1 MDATT
6 EGTARTPASGWQPQ
20 SGNKTYNLVD
30 ELDLVIPVETRRKA
44 MHGAGVVDLVMRI
57 PGDIVDALR
66 LPPDEVEDTLHK
78 ELALALYQRGVL
90 SSGKASVLAG
100 MGRWEFEE
108 LLGQRQIR
116 RHYTEENLEEDIEY
130 ARSHQ

>member
-1 MDATT
+1 MM
-6 EGTARTPASGWQPQ
+6 
-20 SGNKTYNLVD
+20 
-30 ELDLVIPVETRRKA
+30 KA
-44 MHGAGVVDLVMRI
+44 MHGEEVPNLILKI

-66 LPPDEVEDTLHK
+66 LPPAEVEDTLTK

-100 MGRWEFEE
+100 MGRMEFEE
-108 LLGQRQIR
+108 LLGRRHII
-116 RHYTEENLEEDIEY
+116 RHYTERNLEEDIEY